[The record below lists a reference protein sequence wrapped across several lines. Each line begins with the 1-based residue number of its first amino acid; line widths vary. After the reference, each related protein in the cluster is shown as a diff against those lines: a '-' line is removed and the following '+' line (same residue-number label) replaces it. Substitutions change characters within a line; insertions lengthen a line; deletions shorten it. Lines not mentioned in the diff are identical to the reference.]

1 MQAKT
6 GCDGQFRSSSAVF
19 VMLFAGPEIGS
30 LTVSDIAQTS
40 VTLSWSLGDTQH
52 VDVVQVDQRAIN
64 LSSSVETSEHSQGN
78 RRLNASS
85 STLHNVTLL
94 SPGTTYAFYVQIQS
108 YGSTAKTDAQTITTG
123 ASERQQRTVIVKLLS
138 HRLT

>member
-1 MQAKT
+1 M
-6 GCDGQFRSSSAVF
+6 
-19 VMLFAGPEIGS
+19 
-30 LTVSDIAQTS
+30 SDITQTS

-64 LSSSVETSEHSQGN
+64 LSSVETSEHSQGN

-85 STLHNVTLL
+85 PTSHNVRLL
-94 SPGTTYAFYVQIQS
+94 SAGTTYAFYVQIQS
-108 YGSTAKTDAQTITTG
+108 YGSTAKTDTQTITTG
-123 ASERQQRTVIVKLLS
+123 ASDKLLS